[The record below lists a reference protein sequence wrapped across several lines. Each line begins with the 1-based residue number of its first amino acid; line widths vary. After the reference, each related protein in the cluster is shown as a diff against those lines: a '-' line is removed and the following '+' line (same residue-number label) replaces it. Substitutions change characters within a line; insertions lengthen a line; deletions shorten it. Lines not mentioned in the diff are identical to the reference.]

1 MTDNDDYDDHGYIYC
16 VSNVSMPNIL
26 NIGITWMTPE
36 LRLKEINELPGLWK
50 PPTPYKCEFA
60 KSVHNAGQKKEAI
73 YKLLSQFRI
82 NPTYKFFRVSMEEVR
97 TIFDLMDGD
106 YWVKDIEYSCGGRDV
121 ESGDCDIQHDD
132 IYDIPRATANDMDI
146 DNILEKKNKEIEKLN
161 EIFQKREIEI
171 KATEEKM
178 LDCLFKKCD
187 DLAANIEDKKAD
199 LAEINAII
207 EERKSELTNLSLIA
221 NISNV
226 TVVTAATTD
235 SNTQTNSVN
244 PVNHMITEY

>member
-36 LRLKEINELPGLWK
+36 LRLKEINEMPGMWK

-73 YKLLSQFRI
+73 YKVLSQFRI
-82 NPTYKFFRVSMEEVR
+82 NPNYKFFRVSMEEVR

-106 YWVKDIEYSCGGRDV
+106 YWGGGVESCDV
-121 ESGDCDIQHDD
+121 ESGD

-146 DNILEKKNKEIEKLN
+146 DNIIEKKNREIEKLN

-221 NISNV
+221 NVTNV
-226 TVVTAATTD
+226 SAVTID
-235 SNTQTNSVN
+235 SNTQTNSVI
-244 PVNHMITEY
+244 PVNHMITEYYTLEDLK

>member
-1 MTDNDDYDDHGYIYC
+1 
-16 VSNVSMPNIL
+16 
-26 NIGITWMTPE
+26 
-36 LRLKEINELPGLWK
+36 
-50 PPTPYKCEFA
+50 
-60 KSVHNAGQKKEAI
+60 
-73 YKLLSQFRI
+73 
-82 NPTYKFFRVSMEEVR
+82 
-97 TIFDLMDGD
+97 
-106 YWVKDIEYSCGGRDV
+106 
-121 ESGDCDIQHDD
+121 
-132 IYDIPRATANDMDI
+132 MDI
-146 DNILEKKNKEIEKLN
+146 DNIIEKKKKEIETLN

-221 NISNV
+221 
-226 TVVTAATTD
+226 TAVTAVTAVTTD

>member
-36 LRLKEINELPGLWK
+36 LRLKEINEMPGMWK

-73 YKLLSQFRI
+73 YKVLSQFRI
-82 NPTYKFFRVSMEEVR
+82 NPNYKFFRVSMEEVR

-106 YWVKDIEYSCGGRDV
+106 YWGSDV
-121 ESGDCDIQHDD
+121 ESGDVESGD

-146 DNILEKKNKEIEKLN
+146 DNILEKKNREIEKLN

-221 NISNV
+221 T
-226 TVVTAATTD
+226 TVTTD

>member
-82 NPTYKFFRVSMEEVR
+82 NPNYKFFRVSMEEVR

-106 YWVKDIEYSCGGRDV
+106 YCSGDV
-121 ESGDCDIQHDD
+121 ESGDNQSDD
-132 IYDIPRATANDMDI
+132 IYDIPRETTNDMDI
-146 DNILEKKNKEIEKLN
+146 DNILEKKNREIEKLN
-161 EIFQKREIEI
+161 DIFQKREIEI

-221 NISNV
+221 NV
-226 TVVTAATTD
+226 TTITTVTAVTTD

>member
-1 MTDNDDYDDHGYIYC
+1 
-16 VSNVSMPNIL
+16 MPNIL
-26 NIGITWMTPE
+26 NIGITWMMPE
-36 LRLKEINELPGLWK
+36 LRLKEINEMPGMWK

-73 YKLLSQFRI
+73 YKVLSQFRI
-82 NPTYKFFRVSMEEVR
+82 NPNYKFFRVSMEEVR

-106 YWVKDIEYSCGGRDV
+106 YWGSDV
-121 ESGDCDIQHDD
+121 ESGDVESGD
-132 IYDIPRATANDMDI
+132 IYDIPRATVNDMDI
-146 DNILEKKNKEIEKLN
+146 DDILEKKNREIEKLN

-221 NISNV
+221 NAV
-226 TVVTAATTD
+226 TTVTTD

>member
-1 MTDNDDYDDHGYIYC
+1 
-16 VSNVSMPNIL
+16 MPNIL

-36 LRLKEINELPGLWK
+36 LRLKEINEMPGMWK

-73 YKLLSQFRI
+73 YKVLSQFRI
-82 NPTYKFFRVSMEEVR
+82 NPNYKFFCVSMEEVR

-106 YWVKDIEYSCGGRDV
+106 YWGGGVESGDV
-121 ESGDCDIQHDD
+121 ESGDVESCDVESGDVECGD

-146 DNILEKKNKEIEKLN
+146 DNILEKKNREIEKLN

-221 NISNV
+221 NV
-226 TVVTAATTD
+226 TTD

>member
-26 NIGITWMTPE
+26 NIGITWMMPE

-60 KSVHNAGQKKEAI
+60 KSVHNAGRKKEVI

-82 NPTYKFFRVSMEEVR
+82 NPNYKFFRVSMEEVR

-106 YWVKDIEYSCGGRDV
+106 YWGCDNQNGNVESGDV
-121 ESGDCDIQHDD
+121 ESGD
-132 IYDIPRATANDMDI
+132 IYDIPRETTNDMDI
-146 DNILEKKNKEIEKLN
+146 DNILEKKNREIEKLN

-221 NISNV
+221 
-226 TVVTAATTD
+226 TAVTTD

>member
-1 MTDNDDYDDHGYIYC
+1 
-16 VSNVSMPNIL
+16 MPNIL

-36 LRLKEINELPGLWK
+36 LRLKEINEMPGMWK

-73 YKLLSQFRI
+73 YKVLSQFRI
-82 NPTYKFFRVSMEEVR
+82 NPNYKFFRVSMEEVR

-106 YWVKDIEYSCGGRDV
+106 YWGGGVESCDV
-121 ESGDCDIQHDD
+121 ESGD

-146 DNILEKKNKEIEKLN
+146 DNIIEKKNREIEKLN

-221 NISNV
+221 NVTNV
-226 TVVTAATTD
+226 SAVTID
-235 SNTQTNSVN
+235 SNTQTNSVI
-244 PVNHMITEY
+244 PVNHMITEYYTLEDLK

>member
-1 MTDNDDYDDHGYIYC
+1 
-16 VSNVSMPNIL
+16 MPNIL
-26 NIGITWMTPE
+26 NIGITWMMPE

-60 KSVHNAGQKKEAI
+60 KSVHNAGRKKEVI

-82 NPTYKFFRVSMEEVR
+82 NPNYKFFRVSMEEVR

-106 YWVKDIEYSCGGRDV
+106 YWGCDNQNGNVESGDV
-121 ESGDCDIQHDD
+121 ESGD
-132 IYDIPRATANDMDI
+132 IYDIPRETTNDMDI
-146 DNILEKKNKEIEKLN
+146 DNILEKKNREIEKLN

-221 NISNV
+221 T
-226 TVVTAATTD
+226 TVTTD

>member
-36 LRLKEINELPGLWK
+36 LRLKEINEMPGMWK

-73 YKLLSQFRI
+73 YKVLSQFRI
-82 NPTYKFFRVSMEEVR
+82 NPNYKFFRVSMEEVR

-106 YWVKDIEYSCGGRDV
+106 YWGSDV
-121 ESGDCDIQHDD
+121 ESGDVESGD
-132 IYDIPRATANDMDI
+132 IYDIPRATVNDMDI
-146 DNILEKKNKEIEKLN
+146 DNIIEKKNREIEKLN

-221 NISNV
+221 NA
-226 TVVTAATTD
+226 VTAVTTD

>member
-1 MTDNDDYDDHGYIYC
+1 
-16 VSNVSMPNIL
+16 MPNIL

-60 KSVHNAGQKKEAI
+60 KSVHNAGQKKEVI

-82 NPTYKFFRVSMEEVR
+82 NPNYKFFRVSMEEVR

-106 YWVKDIEYSCGGRDV
+106 YWGCDV
-121 ESGDCDIQHDD
+121 ESGDVESGD
-132 IYDIPRATANDMDI
+132 IYDIPRATTNDMDI
-146 DNILEKKNKEIEKLN
+146 DNILEKKNREIEKLN
-161 EIFQKREIEI
+161 DIFQKREIEI

-221 NISNV
+221 NA
-226 TVVTAATTD
+226 VTAVTAVTTVTTD

>member
-36 LRLKEINELPGLWK
+36 LRLKEINEMPGMWK

-73 YKLLSQFRI
+73 YKVLSQFRI
-82 NPTYKFFRVSMEEVR
+82 NPNYKFFRVSMEEVR

-106 YWVKDIEYSCGGRDV
+106 YWGGGVESGDV
-121 ESGDCDIQHDD
+121 ESGDVESCDVESGDVECGD

-146 DNILEKKNKEIEKLN
+146 DNILEKKNREIEKLN

-221 NISNV
+221 NV
-226 TVVTAATTD
+226 TTD